1 MLLEM
6 LTHLFLHLKYL
17 ASPLCKVC
25 SSFLAEPLLTVEQFT
40 NKVDIFTVDQASDN
54 DLINTISKYTGSNL
68 AAAQSSE
75 YNITASSISTVGSI
89 SSISGGPGSS
99 YDSSPTPTQL
109 VWTSPSGQFTSGV
122 SYNQNMTTT
131 VYVQTGKTATS
142 SFIEPC
148 FISSSTAT
156 LSMSFT
162 STYSWATYSSSTASF
177 TGPSI
182 GTADFVNYTIPLI
195 GTTST
200 GENLA
205 ANFIVKVYSC
215 KVSNCETCNYDS
227 RSAWSKCKNG
237 YTLSSNNSTWDMSM
251 TIKTVA
257 QATTYIASASVAAS
271 ACTSIASASS
281 PQSIWSIVNQYQLM
295 MTFQLLGWYISPDVQ
310 GYINE
315 FQYSS
320 FSFSFVPYYSVPGL
334 SKVYSFFS
342 TTQSNANLGNVGLNY
357 GSTVANFSSLFIN
370 LFWWFLL
377 HQLFLWIKVWFLS
390 KVTFTSKIVTSIGSI
405 QIVIFL
411 FISTVSIKIKS

>member
-1 MLLEM
+1 MTE
-6 LTHLFLHLKYL
+6 
-17 ASPLCKVC
+17 
-25 SSFLAEPLLTVEQFT
+25 
-40 NKVDIFTVDQASDN
+40 
-54 DLINTISKYTGSNL
+54 NT
-68 AAAQSSE
+68 
-75 YNITASSISTVGSI
+75 
-89 SSISGGPGSS
+89 
-99 YDSSPTPTQL
+99 
-109 VWTSPSGQFTSGV
+109 
-122 SYNQNMTTT
+122 
-131 VYVQTGKTATS
+131 
-142 SFIEPC
+142 EPC

-195 GTTST
+195 STTST

-215 KVSNCETCNYDS
+215 KVSNCDTCNYDS
-227 RSAWSKCKNG
+227 RSTWVKCKNG
-237 YTLSSNNSTWDMSM
+237 YTLSSDSKTWDITT

-320 FSFSFVPYYSVPGL
+320 FSFSFMPYFSVPGL
-334 SKVYSFFS
+334 NVVYSFFL
-342 TTQSNANLGNVGLNY
+342 TPQSNANLSNVGLDY
-357 GSTVANFSSLFIN
+357 GSTVANFSSLFVN

-377 HQLFLWIKVWFLS
+377 HQLFLLIKRCFLS
-390 KVTFTSKIVTSIGSI
+390 KVTFISKIVSSIGNI
-405 QIVIFL
+405 
-411 FISTVSIKIKS
+411 